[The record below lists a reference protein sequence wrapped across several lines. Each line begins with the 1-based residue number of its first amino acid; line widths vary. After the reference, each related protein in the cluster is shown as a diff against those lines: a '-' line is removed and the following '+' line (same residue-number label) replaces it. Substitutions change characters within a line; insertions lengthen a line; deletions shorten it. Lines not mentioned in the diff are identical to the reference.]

1 MLEFGWVLS
10 RKNIFGWKISE
21 MENKDNICRNPND
34 NKTEKTDRELV
45 VDLVL
50 EEVWI
55 TKIEQNE

>member
-1 MLEFGWVLS
+1 
-10 RKNIFGWKISE
+10 

-50 EEVWI
+50 EEV
-55 TKIEQNE
+55 